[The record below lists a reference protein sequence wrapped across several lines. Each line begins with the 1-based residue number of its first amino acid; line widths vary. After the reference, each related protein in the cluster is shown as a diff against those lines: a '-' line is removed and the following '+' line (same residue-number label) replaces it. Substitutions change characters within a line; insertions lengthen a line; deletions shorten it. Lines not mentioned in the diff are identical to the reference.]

1 MNPENMLTEQD
12 HDDLDAFLVTILQAF
27 KKDEITQEMA
37 VGSLTQL
44 IAAMDNDE
52 YDEVR
57 SCLRNRKEFV
67 RS

>member
-1 MNPENMLTEQD
+1 MDLENMLTEQE
-12 HDDLDAFLVTILQAF
+12 HDDLDAFLVTVLQAF
-27 KKDEITQEMA
+27 KKDEITQEKA
-37 VGSLTQL
+37 VGSLNHL

-57 SCLRNRKEFV
+57 SCLRNREEFV